1 MGSEVQANLSAAH
14 IIHFIYYLFLCTSNS
29 YQLFRTEYQ
38 DLRKIIR
45 FCNHLLP
52 ILQHYDRRLESN
64 WISAFDFPIGNT
76 TTEILLRKRKE
87 ILNVG
92 DKCVCYYTK
101 ISLFQR
107 CKTTVVLFILIINY
121 TRPIFNFFV
130 DKLLLLYQ
138 RASYRVD
145 IQ

>member
-1 MGSEVQANLSAAH
+1 MGTFVSKAPFSP
-14 IIHFIYYLFLCTSNS
+14 IYSG
-29 YQLFRTEYQ
+29 
-38 DLRKIIR
+38 

-52 ILQHYDRRLESN
+52 ILQHYDQRLESN
-64 WISAFDFPIGNT
+64 WIPAFDFPIGNT

-87 ILNVG
+87 ILNVS

-121 TRPIFNFFV
+121 THPIIILIFV

-138 RASYRVD
+138 RAS
-145 IQ
+145 